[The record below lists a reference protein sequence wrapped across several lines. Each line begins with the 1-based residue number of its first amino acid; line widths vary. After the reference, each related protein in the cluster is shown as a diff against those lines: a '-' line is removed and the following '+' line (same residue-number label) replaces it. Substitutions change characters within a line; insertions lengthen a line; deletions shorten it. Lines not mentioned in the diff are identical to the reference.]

1 LGKCN
6 VSLLSP
12 FAFACY
18 CYISLTQY
26 EHSHIQAGFSGNQMR
41 EKDLLNK
48 SEEEQANGASK
59 GTQVNT

>member
-1 LGKCN
+1 
-6 VSLLSP
+6 
-12 FAFACY
+12 
-18 CYISLTQY
+18 
-26 EHSHIQAGFSGNQMR
+26 MR